1 MATQYFESMGMRLT
15 RGRWFSAADH
25 RREDKV
31 MVVNESFARR
41 IWSGRDPIGQKVKQ
55 GWPEDQNPW
64 REVIGVVADVKTDEL
79 NENPSIQVFMP
90 SGQEPQNGMVLVVR
104 AAGDPLSLTP
114 AIEAAIHEIDADVAV
129 VQPRTMEQWMSAS
142 YSTQRYATSLLEVFA
157 GIALLLAAVG
167 IYGVT
172 SYTVA
177 QRTSEI
183 GVRVA
188 LGASRIHVFR
198 LVWTRAMTPS
208 MIGLALGAAAA
219 VALSSVLE
227 TLLYGVRRTDLPTFV
242 TVGVI
247 FAMTTTLAALIPAW
261 RAMRVDPIQ
270 ALRTE

>member
-1 MATQYFESMGMRLT
+1 MAQRL
-15 RGRWFSAADH
+15 G
-25 RREDKV
+25 
-31 MVVNESFARR
+31 
-41 IWSGRDPIGQKVKQ
+41 GRDPIGQKVKQ
-55 GWPEDQNPW
+55 GWPEDENPW

-90 SGQEPQNGMVLVVR
+90 SGQEPQNGMALVVR
-104 AAGDPLSLTP
+104 AAGDPLSLTT
-114 AIEAAIHEIDADVAV
+114 AVEAAVHEIDADVAV

-188 LGASRIHVFR
+188 LGASRVHVFR

-208 MIGLALGAAAA
+208 MIGLALGARQRAGGIAELRRHAIGLDQEVGARREVLRAQEVGSIAKVAAGAVHDLALAQIDAARAHHSGNGSYRAAA
-219 VALSSVLE
+219 DE
-227 TLLYGVRRTDLPTFV
+227 RRRAT
-242 TVGVI
+242 
-247 FAMTTTLAALIPAW
+247 ACREIP
-261 RAMRVDPIQ
+261 RHGC
-270 ALRTE
+270 